1 MVGITP
7 NSYSFEFLKKVCS
20 IIGEFIENSNLHN
33 ETAKL
38 IDIIIRFDNS
48 KQEFVKAFHEP
59 SHYIE
64 REEFCQLI
72 MWIIRYI
79 FSKLGRLLN
88 LREQTNKWLV
98 KDNSRLLKTITK
110 VHPNFPREMKVKGL
124 KLINMDS
131 HLNKNSKFELL
142 FFFKKI
148 IVQWRKKVDYETL
161 IRNEVPYVWC
171 RICLKEVLAIS
182 AEEHT
187 TLCLKRY
194 HAKKKT
200 REIDTKLL
208 DISNKITNEISS
220 EVKTKSNS
228 ALLKKRNI
236 LESNKFQRK
245 SAINTPQISIRN
257 KEKLDHQ
264 PTVEEIKIATSSIQ
278 LWSLNKKR
286 NSNISNGNS

>member
-1 MVGITP
+1 M
-7 NSYSFEFLKKVCS
+7 
-20 IIGEFIENSNLHN
+20 
-33 ETAKL
+33 
-38 IDIIIRFDNS
+38 
-48 KQEFVKAFHEP
+48 
-59 SHYIE
+59 
-64 REEFCQLI
+64 
-72 MWIIRYI
+72 
-79 FSKLGRLLN
+79 
-88 LREQTNKWLV
+88 
-98 KDNSRLLKTITK
+98 
-110 VHPNFPREMKVKGL
+110 
-124 KLINMDS
+124 
-131 HLNKNSKFELL
+131 
-142 FFFKKI
+142 
-148 IVQWRKKVDYETL
+148 
-161 IRNEVPYVWC
+161 
-171 RICLKEVLAIS
+171 KEVLAIS

-220 EVKTKSNS
+220 EAKTKSNS

-278 LWSLNKKR
+278 LRSLNNKR
-286 NSNISNGNS
+286 NSNISNGNSEKQNCEWQNKFHFQKMDKPPLPKEFKKSATLHEFPNPEYSETINPVCISTVSIQNEEIKKNESLNNFKSKIIHIQNTGKDLILVKSLIVII